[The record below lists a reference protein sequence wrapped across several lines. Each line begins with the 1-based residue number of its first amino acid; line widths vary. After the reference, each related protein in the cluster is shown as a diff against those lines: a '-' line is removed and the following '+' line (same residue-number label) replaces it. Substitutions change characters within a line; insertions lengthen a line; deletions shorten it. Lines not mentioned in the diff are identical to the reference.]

1 MVYIRTKI
9 VTFGIPNGSTSRNWK
24 LSQDLI
30 LGCYANGSSV
40 GIVNSI
46 HTAVRP
52 LVKKDRG
59 KKLPKPSSKETKGD
73 NGSNP
78 SSGYIGNTRFDLLVP
93 IFMKD
98 LGKIF
103 TEVELKYFITETV
116 RRHDALIKNHGIV
129 EGTDKWKILT
139 SYATALLEGRSVRNP
154 DWVSTGRKDKWPT
167 KLSHLRPLFH
177 YIVDNNGIEKEEV
190 HICEMRRLLNTL
202 FKLNRVCSANR
213 TLASL
218 KELKTKFKLQPEM
231 VGRFEQFAQRRL
243 TNVRERITL
252 TDMSFDL
259 FLGPSNGPNGVP
271 KLDSAREEAAYLVR
285 NKEMYE
291 AIKEMCIIT
300 NNNAF
305 FEFFR
310 LRSEEAKGSLDS
322 VIIRKL
328 TSIPDKANKSR
339 VIAICD
345 FWTQCIF
352 NSVEAIV
359 VKVTMQLYKRN
370 CCFFSH
376 SSGWDDIQSQ
386 TKEVKER
393 LVSLDATS
401 WTDNLPASLQ
411 FIVMKALFGQ
421 KLANAWKTLV
431 VDCPWFV
438 RPKTPPIYYGKGQ
451 GMGTK
456 GSFAIAQLTDLIFL
470 EFSLSELYPDEPL
483 PYFMKVGDDLVIE
496 DPKMLMHDRYNE
508 IGVPINLSK
517 SKFKTSLGTFTEFV
531 SRNSWNNSDY
541 SIISPGL
548 VSKFI
553 RNDHYGPTL
562 YHHMI
567 ERKPNISFIDLFE
580 MKKRV
585 FESSTK
591 IPVQKLE
598 DRINTV
604 IKLTTVIDLVA
615 GSEMIPDHD
624 KPWDDVS
631 PELKI
636 NFLRNIILS
645 TLGGI
650 VSTAT
655 KSMKDRS
662 ARIAISKAELLLD
675 RYNLDRKAFRLL
687 DFIVSNNMSLED
699 ASAATVTL
707 PLSRKSRVNYDHGIR
722 VELPELKLLLPDV
735 NGKDVPVI
743 DPQVLKYV
751 LDIENEYSQISM
763 GYKTIKHLSILDGRN
778 TETVLQLYRF
788 LNNALKARIPILDL
802 NSGLYLKPYTR
813 AIEYEQ
819 LDPILIEKYC
829 ELLGFQHMLSQIDNI
844 EGNAAIRFGPTPSP
858 VSIGFIR
865 EDEPDKIDP

>member
-1 MVYIRTKI
+1 MINIRTKI
-9 VTFGIPNGSTSRNWK
+9 VTFGKPNGSTYFDWK
-24 LSQDLI
+24 LSVNLVK
-30 LGCYANGSSV
+30 GCYANGTSAM
-40 GIVNSI
+40 IVNSI
-46 HTAVRP
+46 STAVRP
-52 LVKKDRG
+52 LVKKDKG
-59 KKLPKPSSKETKGD
+59 KKLPKPSKKETKGD
-73 NGSNP
+73 NGINP

-93 IFMKD
+93 IFAKD

-103 TEVELKYFITETV
+103 DEVKLKYFITETV
-116 RRHDALIKNHGIV
+116 RRHDDLIKNHGIV
-129 EGTDKWKILT
+129 EGTDRWKILT
-139 SYATALLEGRSVRNP
+139 SYATALLEGRSVSNP

-177 YIVDNNGIEKEEV
+177 YIVDNNEKDGEDV

-231 VGRFEQFAQRRL
+231 VGRFEQYAQRRL
-243 TNVRERITL
+243 TNVRESITL
-252 TDMSFDL
+252 SDMSFDL

-271 KLDSAREEAAYLVR
+271 KLESARDEAAYLVR
-285 NKEMYE
+285 NKVMYE

-305 FEFFR
+305 LEFFR
-310 LRSEEAKGSLDS
+310 LRSEESKGDLDS
-322 VIIRKL
+322 VLIRRL
-328 TSIPDKANKSR
+328 ASIPDKANKSR

-352 NSVEAIV
+352 NSVEKIV
-359 VKVTMQLYKRN
+359 VKITMQLFRKN
-370 CCFFSH
+370 CCFYSH

-438 RPKTPPIYYGKGQ
+438 RPKTPPIFYGKGQ

-470 EFSLSELYPDEPL
+470 EFSLSELYPDDPL

-496 DPKMLMHDRYNE
+496 DPKMLMHERYNE

-517 SKFKTSLGTFTEFV
+517 SKFKTPLGTFTEFV

-548 VSKFI
+548 VSKFL

-562 YHHMI
+562 YHHVV
-567 ERKPNISFIDLFE
+567 ERKPNISFVDLFE
-580 MKKRV
+580 MKKR
-585 FESSTK
+585 FMEMNSNLS
-591 IPVQKLE
+591 IQKLE
-598 DRINTV
+598 DRIKTV

-615 GSEMIPDHD
+615 GSRMIPDLD
-624 KPWDDVS
+624 EPWNDS
-631 PELKI
+631 PNELKI
-636 NFLRNIILS
+636 SFLRNIVLS

-650 VSTAT
+650 VSSASKT
-655 KSMKDRS
+655 MKDRS

-687 DFIVSNNMSLED
+687 DFILSNNMSLED

-722 VELPELKLLLPDV
+722 VELPELKLLLPSI
-735 NGKDVPVI
+735 NGIDVPVI

-788 LNNALKARIPILDL
+788 LNNALTAKTSVLDQE
-802 NSGLYLKPYTR
+802 SGLYLKPYKR

-819 LDPILIEKYC
+819 LDPDLIRMYC
-829 ELLGFQHMLSQIDNI
+829 ELLGFQHILSQLDNL
-844 EGNAAIRFGPTPSP
+844 EGNAAIRFGPNPLP
-858 VSIGFIR
+858 VSIGFIQK
-865 EDEPDKIDP
+865 DGSDKIDP